1 MKRFMQFLVVA
12 ALVVSAAS
20 VSFAGFVSSAPVA
33 MSATVNSI
41 SSMGVEVR
49 NVTDDVIAAYALG
62 TLDSGGTYYDTAGK
76 QYVEITIADN
86 SVWKIKT
93 YTDNFTVAPSTPGP
107 WGYQYGGLSNY
118 TSSTTLSLAW
128 QASTATVLGGIS
140 VGSPAISTTTGWT
153 FIKDHH
159 DAWDPG
165 SLTDN
170 SFATADAEG
179 YTTVA
184 YGSVSYANITVPNV
198 LPEQYRA
205 IAVGAPFYLYTEVDR
220 SVVAAGSYT
229 GTLVIDLS
237 HN

>member
-49 NVTDDVIAAYALG
+49 NVTDNEIGAYALG
-62 TLDSGGTYYDTAGK
+62 TLDSGGTVYDTKGK
-76 QYVEITIADN
+76 QYVKVTIVDN
-86 SVWKIKT
+86 SGWKIKA
-93 YTDNFTVAPSTPGP
+93 YTDNFAAAPSTPT

-128 QASTATVLGGIS
+128 QASTATVSGGIDVGDPGAEPS
-140 VGSPAISTTTGWT
+140 VGWT

-184 YGSVSYANITVPNV
+184 YGSVSYTNVNIPSA
-198 LPEQYRA
+198 PGGIKA
-205 IAVGAPFYLYTEVDR
+205 IAVGDPFYLYTEVDR